1 MPHADLI
8 TLPHLLHRL
17 PRLLLDL
24 PGIIKGLHIASRSRG
39 ERPGGLADCVEQAAR
54 RNPNGVALIQGD
66 EQLTYAEF
74 DRWAN
79 RLAQR
84 LRAGGLE
91 QGDCAVL
98 LMENRLELLACVTA
112 CAKLGV
118 AVALLNTSQRG
129 QVLAHSI
136 NLVKPRVALVGE
148 ELLEAFVEVQDSLNL
163 PRDARY
169 FLADRPTWRDPGQ
182 APAGWHHLAAE
193 QAGLA
198 EQAPTLS
205 QPVCADDP
213 CFYIYTSGTT
223 GLPKAVVF
231 NHGRFLKGYGVFG
244 FGAVRLGRED
254 RLYVSLP
261 FYHATAMVVCWG
273 SVLAGGAALIM
284 VRKFSAS
291 RFWDEVRRHGA
302 TGFGYVGELCRYLLD
317 RPTQV
322 DDADNRVR
330 VMVGNG
336 LRPAIWQTFKQRF
349 GIERVMELYAS
360 SEGNIGFTNLLNLDN
375 TVGFSPYPYAIVHYD
390 RDSEAPRRDA
400 QGRLQRVAR
409 GEAGLLLGQIT
420 EKTPFHGY
428 TDAGKTE
435 SCILRDVFE
444 PGDAWFNTGDLMR
457 DMGFR
462 HAQFVDR
469 LGDTFR
475 WKGENV
481 STTQV
486 EAVLDS
492 IDGVSEAVVY
502 GVEIA
507 GTNGRAGMACIRL
520 DREPALVDFQ
530 ALLAELRRELP
541 AYAVPL
547 FLRLSE
553 QMETTGTFKH
563 KKAPLK
569 EQGFDPTRCADP
581 LYAWLPGEERYVP
594 VDTELH
600 AAIQGGEYRY

>member
-17 PRLLLDL
+17 PRLLLNL

-112 CAKLGV
+112 CTKLGV

-148 ELLEAFVEVQDSLNL
+148 ELLEAFVEVQDSLTL
-163 PRDARY
+163 SADARY

-198 EQAPTLS
+198 EQAPTPLR
-205 QPVCADDP
+205 PVCADDP

-317 RPTQV
+317 RPAQA

-520 DREPALVDFQ
+520 DREPAQVDFQ
-530 ALLAELRRELP
+530 ALLTELRRELP

-569 EQGFDPTRCADP
+569 EQGFDPSRCTDP
-581 LYAWLPGEERYVP
+581 LYAWLPGTESYVA
-594 VDTELH
+594 VNAELH
-600 AAIQGGEYRY
+600 MAIQGGEYRY